1 MPGGA
6 ASSNAISP
14 NRGFSAPSWPAS
26 TPFTPA
32 GDDIAT
38 LLIFEPDAQGHQR
51 EWLEHLIDHAAA
63 IAPDATLWIVAAP
76 ELQTAL
82 AARLNDRV
90 RLLVIKPAEAA
101 LCRHSS
107 LLVSGF
113 ARWWLMRRYA
123 RRVKADACHFLA
135 LDHLSLPLALGLG
148 IDRRRLSGILFRPSV
163 HYGAIGPYAP
173 SLAERLRDLRK
184 AVLYRLMLR
193 HRDLATVLTLD
204 PYFTRHAEINYAGG
218 NKLRSLPDP
227 VYPVG
232 PPANDGDA
240 SSHFPADRQ
249 GFLLFG
255 YLTERK
261 GVLVLLEAL
270 ARLDAATASRISVL
284 LAGRLDPAIRD
295 DVTARCRALAQ
306 SNPLLVLK
314 LADRWFDGAEL
325 DALVIQSAV
334 VLAPYQRFVGSSGVL
349 LWAARAGRPVLAQDF
364 GLIGRLV
371 EDNRLGLT
379 VDASDPASLAA
390 GIARMATDGPTEFV
404 DAAAAQDFA
413 TRRTPRSFATAVY
426 ASLQGG

>member
-1 MPGGA
+1 M
-6 ASSNAISP
+6 
-14 NRGFSAPSWPAS
+14 
-26 TPFTPA
+26 PA

-51 EWLEHLIDHAAA
+51 EWLEHLIDHAG
-63 IAPDATLWIVAAP
+63 IAPSATLWIVAAP
-76 ELQTAL
+76 ELQRAL

-90 RLLVIKPAEAA
+90 HLLILKPAEAA
-101 LCRHSS
+101 LCRRAS

-148 IDRRRLSGILFRPSV
+148 VGGRRLSGILFRPSV
-163 HYGAIGPYAP
+163 HYGAIGSYSP
-173 SLAERLRDLRK
+173 SWPERLRDLRK
-184 AVLYRLMLR
+184 TLLYRLMLR
-193 HRDLATVLTLD
+193 HRDLSTVLTLD
-204 PYFTRHAEINYAGG
+204 PYFTRHAEIHYAGG
-218 NKLRSLPDP
+218 QKLRSLPDP

-232 PPANDGDA
+232 PVANDIDA
-240 SSHFPADRQ
+240 AGYFPADRQ

-261 GVLVLLEAL
+261 GILVLLDAL
-270 ARLDAATASRISVL
+270 ARLRPETAAKVSVL

-295 DVTARCRALAQ
+295 DVVARCNALTR
-306 SNPLLVLK
+306 SNPRLVLN

-325 DALVIQSAV
+325 DALVLQSAV

-379 VDASDPASLAA
+379 VDACDPASLAA
-390 GIARMATDGPTEFV
+390 GITRMVADGPTGFL

-413 TRRTPRSFATAVY
+413 AQRTPRSFATAVY
-426 ASLQGG
+426 ASLQG

>member
-1 MPGGA
+1 MPV
-6 ASSNAISP
+6 
-14 NRGFSAPSWPAS
+14 
-26 TPFTPA
+26 

-76 ELQTAL
+76 ELQPAL

-90 RLLVIKPAEAA
+90 RLLVLKPGEAA

-107 LLVSGF
+107 LLISGF

-135 LDHLSLPLALGLG
+135 LDHLSLPLAMGLG
-148 IDRRRLSGILFRPSV
+148 VGRRRLSGILFRPSV
-163 HYGAIGPYAP
+163 HYGVIGPYSP
-173 SLAERLRDLRK
+173 SLAERLRDMRK
-184 AVLYRLMLR
+184 TLLYRLMLR
-193 HRDLATVLTLD
+193 HRDLSTVLTLD
-204 PYFTRHAEINYAGG
+204 PYFTRHAEIHYAGG
-218 NKLRSLPDP
+218 AKLRNVPDP

-232 PPANDGDA
+232 PVANDIDA
-240 SSHFPADRQ
+240 ASYFPADRQ

-261 GVLVLLEAL
+261 GILVLLDAL
-270 ARLDAATASRISVL
+270 ARLGAETASKVSVL
-284 LAGRLDPAIRD
+284 LAGRLDPVIRD
-295 DVTARCRALAQ
+295 EVVARCNALAE
-306 SNPLLVLK
+306 SSPRLVLN

-325 DALVIQSAV
+325 DALVLHSAV

-371 EDNRLGLT
+371 EDNHLGLT
-379 VDASDPASLAA
+379 VDACDPASLAA
-390 GIARMATDGPTEFV
+390 GITRMVADGPTGFL
-404 DAAAAQDFA
+404 DTTAAQDFA
-413 TRRTPRSFATAVY
+413 ARRTPRSFANAVY
-426 ASLQGG
+426 ASLQGN